1 MAFQHKEKHMGSEST
16 LEWAVLAP
24 GISLILHPGGR
35 FSVHKIQPF
44 DIHSPFAR
52 THLSTQG
59 SLETARALLAGAFFA
74 GGAAHGQE
82 PRPASRPTLPQVI
95 YRLCATYRTTHA
107 TPGVLWRAALAFK
120 TQGRAELAAFVE
132 QKICEETGH
141 DRLALKD
148 LESLG
153 LPGRRLAEA
162 IEPPAALAM
171 VEYFN
176 RLADEPNPVGALGY
190 AYALERSALFTRQEH
205 IDATQAVCPP
215 GVDATRCMRVHSAV
229 GADPAHVAELVE
241 FIAGLAAGERAAIAR
256 AVYETAGIMFR
267 HDHNEMPSDEEI
279 IGLLSRTGVPWPL
292 AA

>member
-1 MAFQHKEKHMGSEST
+1 MDSEST

-35 FSVHKIQPF
+35 FSLYRIQPL
-44 DIHSPFAR
+44 DLHSPFAQ
-52 THLSTQG
+52 THLSDAG
-59 SLETARALLAGAFFA
+59 SPATTRALLAGAFFA
-74 GGAAHGQE
+74 GGTSHGQG
-82 PRPASRPTLPQVI
+82 PRPSSPLTLPQVI

-120 TQGRAELAAFVE
+120 AQGRTELAAFVE

-148 LESLG
+148 LEALG
-153 LPGRRLAEA
+153 LPARHLAEA
-162 IEPPAALAM
+162 IESPAALAM

-176 RLADEPNPVGALGY
+176 RLADAPDPVGTLGY
-190 AYALERSALFTRQEH
+190 SYALERTALLTRQEH

-229 GADPAHVAELVE
+229 GADPAHVAELEE
-241 FIAGLAAGERAAIAR
+241 FIAGLAAGERAVIAG
-256 AVYETAGIMFR
+256 AVYETARIIFR
-267 HDHNEMPSDEEI
+267 DNPDEPPSDEAI
-279 IGLLSRTGVPWPL
+279 IARLQQAGVAWPL
-292 AA
+292 GA

>member
-1 MAFQHKEKHMGSEST
+1 MDSENT

-35 FSVHKIQPF
+35 FSLHRMQPF
-44 DIHSPFAR
+44 DLHSPFAQ
-52 THLSTQG
+52 THLSDAG
-59 SLETARALLAGAFFA
+59 SLATTRTLLAGAFFA
-74 GGAAHGQE
+74 GATAHGQG
-82 PRPASRPTLPQVI
+82 PRPPAPLTLPQVI

-120 TQGRAELAAFVE
+120 AQGRTELAAFVE

-148 LESLG
+148 LESLN
-153 LPGRRLAEA
+153 LPARRLVEA
-162 IEPPAALAM
+162 VESPAALAM

-176 RLADEPNPVGALGY
+176 RLADESNPVGTLGY
-190 AYALERSALFTRQEH
+190 SYALERTALLTRQEH

-215 GVDATRCMRVHSAV
+215 GVDVTRCMRVHSAV
-229 GADPAHVAELVE
+229 GADPAHVAELEE
-241 FIAGLAAGERAAIAR
+241 FIAGLAAGERAVIAGT
-256 AVYETAGIMFR
+256 VYETARIIFR
-267 HDHNEMPSDEEI
+267 DSLGEPPSDEAI
-279 IGLLSRTGVPWPL
+279 IAQLQQAGVAWPL